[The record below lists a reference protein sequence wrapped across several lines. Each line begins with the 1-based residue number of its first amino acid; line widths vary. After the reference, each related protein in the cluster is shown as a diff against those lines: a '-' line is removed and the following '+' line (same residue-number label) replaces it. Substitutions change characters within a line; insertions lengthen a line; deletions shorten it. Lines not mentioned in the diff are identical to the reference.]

1 MKLNT
6 RARYALT
13 AMAAIARS
21 SEQGTPASVR
31 SLGER
36 TQISPYYL
44 GHLLTQL
51 VENGLL
57 RSLRGRRGGYL
68 LGRPAGEIS
77 VGQIVAAVLG
87 PVNIIECIARP
98 EACVLSEICHCRE
111 LYEALNRQIAQ
122 VLDKFSLAD
131 LACQERITAD
141 EIAALIRTHESSGR
155 LAPGQNPVPC
165 RSMGVPS

>member
-1 MKLNT
+1 VKLNT

-51 VENGLL
+51 VEDGLL

-68 LGRPAGEIS
+68 LGRPASEIS

-111 LYEALNRQIAQ
+111 LYEALNRQIAE
-122 VLDKFSLAD
+122 VLEKFSLAD